1 MKGQPGD
8 EQDVLA
14 DVVQRIVRIA
24 APEQIVLFGSTARGE
39 ANADS
44 DFDLLVV
51 KSGQYHRRRLATE
64 IYRGMIGAGRAVDV
78 VVATPEDIER
88 YGNSEALVIAPA
100 LREGRVIFAT

>member
-1 MKGQPGD
+1 MTGQPGD

-51 KSGQYHRRRLATE
+51 KAGQYHRRRLAKE

-78 VVATPEDIER
+78 VVVTREDIER
-88 YGNSEALVIAPA
+88 YRDSDALVIALA
-100 LREGRVIFAT
+100 LREGRVVYAA

>member
-1 MKGQPGD
+1 MTGQPGD

-51 KSGQYHRRRLATE
+51 KSGQYHRRRLAKE
-64 IYRGMIGAGRAVDV
+64 IYRGMIGAGPAVDV
-78 VVATPEDIER
+78 VVVTPEDIER
-88 YGNSEALVIAPA
+88 YGNSEALVNAPA
-100 LREGRVIFAT
+100 FRQGRVIYAT